1 MTSKPKYKFIR
12 TSMGPKTIEQIQKE
26 SHILNS
32 SFPLT
37 TLPCEHILHN
47 ITEHLQK
54 NISILDPKDKIELSN
69 LSIIIKNP
77 LIIYQNL
84 YYDADSSKISN
95 ELEYIKKYN
104 CNLICDVTNKKYHQ
118 NREILKEIQK
128 ITGINICF
136 GQSLDYIK
144 AKANLKKYS
153 NELQYLI
160 VYGDDN
166 EPENDK
172 LIPCFIGEELI
183 EEDFSI
189 EKSSFQDKVNLYK
202 MIISDL
208 VNKYDIP
215 FFIKLQGK
223 QKLKSSNTIIDF
235 FNTNNISNKIK
246 IVFILSISDYEEN
259 NYNTEIRNLIE
270 YILKNGYSI
279 ILTTY
284 ECDYSILDK
293 NNEKHFKLIDHY
305 YNKEKALFLNQ
316 ILKNFVQYIKQIM
329 ISNNINYR
337 IQLRKFGGFGYNN
350 LFDNYY
356 ETITEGL
363 TTENINDL
371 FNRNLLNLLCYWE
384 PIERFKKSVK
394 MVKCENCGNEKEEND
409 KELFSKFDKN
419 FCSFKCLKEWL
430 KKNPQ

>member
-1 MTSKPKYKFIR
+1 
-12 TSMGPKTIEQIQKE
+12 MGPKTIEQIQKE
-26 SHILNS
+26 AQILNS

-54 NISILDPKDKIELSN
+54 NTSILDPKDKIELSN

-84 YYDADSSKISN
+84 YFDADSSKISN
-95 ELEYIKKYN
+95 EIEYTKKYN
-104 CNLICDVTNKKYHQ
+104 CNLICEITNKKYHQ
-118 NREILKEIQK
+118 NRQILKEIQK
-128 ITGINICF
+128 ITKINICF
-136 GQSLDYIK
+136 GQSLDYVK
-144 AKANLKKYS
+144 AKTDLKKYS

-189 EKSSFQDKVNLYK
+189 EKPDFKDKVNLYK

-208 VNKYDIP
+208 VNKYGIP

-235 FNTNNISNKIK
+235 FNSNNINNKNK
-246 IVFILSISDYEEN
+246 IVFILSISDYDDN
-259 NYNTEIRNLIE
+259 NYNYEIRNLIE
-270 YILKNGYSI
+270 YILQNGYSI

-284 ECDYSILDK
+284 ECDYSILNK
-293 NNEKHFKLIDHY
+293 NNEKNLELIDQY
-305 YNKEKALFLNQ
+305 YNKTKALFLNK
-316 ILKNFVQYIKQIM
+316 ILKDFIQYIKQIM
-329 ISNNINYR
+329 LSNNINYR
-337 IQLRKFGGFGYNN
+337 IHLREFGGFGYNN
-350 LFDNYY
+350 LFENYY
-356 ETITEGL
+356 NVIIDGL
-363 TTENINDL
+363 SKENIADL
-371 FNRNLLNLLCYWE
+371 FNTNLLNILCYWE

-394 MVKCENCGNEKEEND
+394 MIKCENCDIEKEEND
-409 KELFSKFDKN
+409 KELFSKYDKN
-419 FCSFKCLKEWL
+419 FCSFKCLKDWL